1 MVLTPAKPKTSRVFM
16 RILSILILS
25 ILLPGCSEKAREG
38 LANSFEESYGEDF
51 KKTYRSSFVESCVG
65 EDGNDEKK
73 IFCECVADELIS
85 KFTAVELVDADRMK
99 KYVQDNAVATCSEK
113 LNSE

>member
-1 MVLTPAKPKTSRVFM
+1 M
-16 RILSILILS
+16 RILSIFILS
-25 ILLPGCSEKAREG
+25 ILVLGCSEKAREG
-38 LANSFEESYGEDF
+38 IAKSFEESYGEDF

-85 KFTAVELVDADRMK
+85 KFTAVDLVDADRMK
-99 KYVQDNAVATCSEK
+99 KYVEETAVASCAKK